1 MFEQYTIK
9 VFVEL
14 MWQEY
19 RPLILYFE
27 FLPYMMKLFCFFM
40 LSSAMKLNYINIMTV
55 YEDDLDGVRQTY
67 YHNLVGNEK
76 RNKIIY

>member
-1 MFEQYTIK
+1 
-9 VFVEL
+9 
-14 MWQEY
+14 
-19 RPLILYFE
+19 
-27 FLPYMMKLFCFFM
+27 MMKLFCFFM

-67 YHNLVGNEK
+67 YHDLVGNEK